1 MNVNK
6 KLVAGTIAG
15 VAIFALSACDD
26 GTTKPQKSESSQAA
40 VGIQNLLTSQP
51 VHAYGYSQ
59 LRKNLQ
65 ELEDAQAHGTVTTSF
80 FYNQSVTDPIFSCPS
95 IGAPIASTTELTNP
109 SQMTSQ
115 YSGETGAISGVIG
128 QMDPTGVYT
137 GQSTGTYIMCVGQD
151 GSVNP
156 VYWEG
161 FVATVF
167 GPAHW
172 DNNAK
177 KIVIDG
183 PSGSHFTGLNGK

>member
-1 MNVNK
+1 MNNK
-6 KLVAGTIAG
+6 KLVAA
-15 VAIFALSACDD
+15 VALLPLGLLSLTACNNDQ
-26 GTTKPQKSESSQAA
+26 TKPQVSENHQAA
-40 VGIQNLLTSQP
+40 VGINNLLQSQP

-65 ELEDAQAHGTVTTSF
+65 ELEDAQAHGTVTTAF
-80 FYNQSVTDPIFSCPS
+80 FYNQAVQNPIFSCPS

-109 SQMTSQ
+109 QQAVSNSDTQSSWATS
-115 YSGETGAISGVIG
+115 IG

-137 GQSTGTYIMCVGQD
+137 GNSTGTYIMCVGKD

-177 KIVIDG
+177 QIVIDG
-183 PSGSHFTGLNGK
+183 PSGSHFTGLNK